1 MSDSSLRILGRALRI
16 LPDLVRSGPDRRF
29 TAADLLG
36 REARRRPDAPF
47 VRFEGRTVS
56 YRELNAQAN
65 QIAHW
70 ALAHGLGQGGRR
82 SRPTRS
88 EAEPSEGGPLHGRG
102 AVVALVMEN
111 RPEYLAVWMGL
122 AKAGVTIALINTNLR
137 GEALAH
143 SVRTAS

>member
-29 TAADLLG
+29 TAADLLE
-36 REARRRPDAPF
+36 RQARRRPDAPF

-88 EAEPSEGGPLHGRG
+88 EAEPSEGRSPSASASFAQRAEGERRPSGGRARRSG
-102 AVVALVMEN
+102 
-111 RPEYLAVWMGL
+111 
-122 AKAGVTIALINTNLR
+122 
-137 GEALAH
+137 
-143 SVRTAS
+143 